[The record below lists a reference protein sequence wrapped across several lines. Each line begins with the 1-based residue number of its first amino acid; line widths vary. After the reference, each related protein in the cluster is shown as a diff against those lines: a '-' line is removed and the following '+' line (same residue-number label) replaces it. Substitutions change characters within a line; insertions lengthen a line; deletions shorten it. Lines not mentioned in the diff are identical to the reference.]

1 MMVLI
6 GSAIAALFVTFTT
19 KLAMRVA
26 NAIETLHKIEESV
39 DRMYAS
45 VGVELI

>member
-1 MMVLI
+1 MMVFI
-6 GSAIAALFVTFTT
+6 GGAIAALFMTFTT
-19 KLAMRVA
+19 KLAIRVA

-45 VGVELI
+45 VGVEIE

>member
-6 GSAIAALFVTFTT
+6 GSAIAALFMTFTT

-45 VGVELI
+45 VGVELE